1 MALWAGSECTM
12 KIFFKVGDK
21 INNGW
26 KYECINKKK
35 SHKDLILQW
44 PVAGGIPYLRNMPL
58 EDITARGFLPPG
70 LTLFSGYF
78 FFSGS

>member
-1 MALWAGSECTM
+1 MGENMNVLT
-12 KIFFKVGDK
+12 
-21 INNGW
+21 
-26 KYECINKKK
+26 KKK

-58 EDITARGFLPPG
+58 EDITARGSLPPA

>member
-1 MALWAGSECTM
+1 MALWAGRECTM
-12 KIFFKVGDK
+12 KVFFKVGDK

-58 EDITARGFLPPG
+58 EDITVRGSLPPA